1 MYLLSTNAKSPL
13 PFWKIM
19 DNTGHQKSSGELKLT
34 IEIVLTTLQ
43 LDGHEKNYQRVRDCR
58 NMSEMFVFSLLSIKW
73 IKYKGMIGHD
83 KDWSFKL
90 PVPHTQTHR
99 NAGGQTVIHFK
110 VLQYFHVFGEVPR
123 YRHFTPYRL
132 GLKHPVTKKSIY
144 WHILG
149 AILHTQLNCV
159 QRVYVNLNYKLSYMR
174 EMCFCYLIKILH
186 ARNDLHHR
194 NGKFI
199 EPFNRQIQLKWNIN
213 NRIPVNRYASTQ

>member
-1 MYLLSTNAKSPL
+1 
-13 PFWKIM
+13 
-19 DNTGHQKSSGELKLT
+19 
-34 IEIVLTTLQ
+34 
-43 LDGHEKNYQRVRDCR
+43 
-58 NMSEMFVFSLLSIKW
+58 MSEMFVFSLLSIKW

-159 QRVYVNLNYKLSYMR
+159 QRVYVNLNYKAIGGRRASVILLKSCMQETIYTTEMESILNHSIDKYSY
-174 EMCFCYLIKILH
+174 
-186 ARNDLHHR
+186 
-194 NGKFI
+194 NGISITKY
-199 EPFNRQIQLKWNIN
+199 R
-213 NRIPVNRYASTQ
+213 

>member
-1 MYLLSTNAKSPL
+1 
-13 PFWKIM
+13 
-19 DNTGHQKSSGELKLT
+19 
-34 IEIVLTTLQ
+34 
-43 LDGHEKNYQRVRDCR
+43 
-58 NMSEMFVFSLLSIKW
+58 MSEMFVFSLLPIKW

-159 QRVYVNLNYKLSYMR
+159 QRVYVNLNYKAIGGRCASVIKLKSCMQETIYTT
-174 EMCFCYLIKILH
+174 EMESILNH
-186 ARNDLHHR
+186 SID
-194 NGKFI
+194 K
-199 EPFNRQIQLKWNIN
+199 
-213 NRIPVNRYASTQ
+213 SS